1 MYDIYHDRVII
12 NACAGHAFDEEQELE
27 HAAEG
32 EHQRLLRSL
41 ESQTNEALA
50 AKARHEKSLG
60 VLSPPPPLFLS
71 LSLHS
76 CVFTLSDRGE
86 HTCARIHTT
95 HIRTE
100 LAGNYLEHRQKEH
113 ADKLEEEAAALRTT
127 LQAKHDTALRSL
139 QRYQQ

>member
-60 VLSPPPPLFLS
+60 VLSPPPPLF
-71 LSLHS
+71 
-76 CVFTLSDRGE
+76 
-86 HTCARIHTT
+86 
-95 HIRTE
+95 
-100 LAGNYLEHRQKEH
+100 
-113 ADKLEEEAAALRTT
+113 
-127 LQAKHDTALRSL
+127 RSL
-139 QRYQQ
+139 PAFMRFYSVR